1 MQTHDSNVRP
11 SVREHFTDKH
21 SSPAYL
27 SGLRDGLELTQR
39 HNRMNLAFAFALGA
53 CVALALASWVGGA
66 A

>member
-27 SGLRDGLELTQR
+27 NGLRNGLELTQR
-39 HNRMNLAFAFALGA
+39 HNRMNLAFAFALDA
-53 CVALALASWVGGA
+53 CMDLALANWVGGA

>member
-1 MQTHDSNVRP
+1 MQQHNSNVRL
-11 SVREHFTDKH
+11 SVREHFSDKH
-21 SSPAYL
+21 YSPAYL
-27 SGLRDGLELTQR
+27 NGLRDGLELTQR

>member
-1 MQTHDSNVRP
+1 MQTKHTQSAL

-21 SSPAYL
+21 TTPAYL
-27 SGLRDGLELTQR
+27 NGLRDGLELTQR

-53 CVALALASWVGGA
+53 CMALVLASWVGGA